1 VVHTKIDFLD
11 SIYGLFALYFS
22 VPNSLLPML
31 KEAES
36 RNRGIDLARSL
47 AILLVVLTHV
57 CHLSVGRWG
66 VQLFFIISGYL
77 LSDFKID
84 PSRFLRK
91 RFARLFPLTLLL
103 CTLFYLDVFAG
114 WNQLLLHFTLL
125 QNAFP
130 APSGVPGLWSI
141 SNEWLFS
148 IAVIFL
154 IKITKRWFFTLII
167 SITLLQFVTGYL
179 VWEMD
184 ITKYLADEDKY
195 ALLIW
200 INTTNP
206 IINLA
211 FFLAGLGIRRKF
223 LKFKSNW
230 MVGSFLVILT
240 VLCHYLI
247 GSVMPLWLFTL
258 TYLFNLMKEIKL
270 ESKLLLR
277 LVSNIGTTTFGIYFF
292 HFLVLN
298 FFEKLYF
305 FQPNESDYR
314 EVILFA
320 VVWVVSWVLG
330 NLSWF
335 LIEKPAI
342 LLERK
347 FISSSL

>member
-1 VVHTKIDFLD
+1 
-11 SIYGLFALYFS
+11 
-22 VPNSLLPML
+22 ML
-31 KEAES
+31 KEVDS
-36 RNRGIDLARSL
+36 RNQGIDLARSL
-47 AILLVVLTHV
+47 AIYLIVLTHV

-66 VQLFFIISGYL
+66 VQLFFIISDYL
-77 LSDFKID
+77 LSDFKIA

-91 RFARLFPLTLLL
+91 RVARLFPLTFLL
-103 CTLFYLDVFAG
+103 CTLFYLDVFAD

-130 APSGVPGLWSI
+130 SPSGVPGLWSI

-154 IKITKRWFFTLII
+154 IKITKRWFFILMI

-184 ITKYLADEDKY
+184 IIKYLADEDKY

-230 MVGSFLVILT
+230 IVGLFLVILT
-240 VLCHYLI
+240 VLFHYLI

-292 HFLVLN
+292 HFLALN

-305 FQPNESDYR
+305 FQSNESDYR